1 MQKKNSMNDKKNSVS
16 KGKPSLNDNTNGRG
30 VNQFNVNDE
39 KHNQYNDKSHFN
51 DADLFDELK
60 NGPNTDKNKNSS
72 FDRPQNGIH
81 VSR

>member
-39 KHNQYNDKSHFN
+39 KHN
-51 DADLFDELK
+51 
-60 NGPNTDKNKNSS
+60 
-72 FDRPQNGIH
+72 
-81 VSR
+81 